1 MRIRLCLLL
10 VVLTSPAACTENP
23 LLPYRTINVQ
33 VLAAGRGGGSVR
45 SDDAAVA
52 INCAIVSGVP
62 TSGGCSD
69 SFSDAGGG
77 GRFSLTAVAEAGSE
91 FVSWSGCG
99 AVSGGTCTLAFAVGD
114 GRDSLRPTVNFRRI
128 GAEAAYDANLLQ
140 NPGFETPVAVGGL
153 PTVVGRWQGDSAARW
168 PAGGDFTPRNGA
180 SALRFLTSGPAGA
193 TAAGVSSQQ
202 WQIIDL
208 TPLAADIDAGRVRA
222 EGQAWF
228 YRALNAETTDDR
240 FDLRLGAFRGVPS
253 EFPVSFAVPSG
264 VRLADEVSSVIAS
277 PATWTQAQRA
287 FTIPAGARYLVVEI
301 YAYENRVNDAT
312 FPEFDGHYADD
323 ISLVL
328 RRAP

>member
-10 VVLTSPAACTENP
+10 VLLTAPAACKDNP
-23 LLPYRTINVQ
+23 LASFREINVE
-33 VLAAGRGGGSVR
+33 VLAAGGGGGSVT
-45 SDDAAVA
+45 SNDAAVA
-52 INCAIVSGVP
+52 IDCAISSGVSGR
-62 TSGGCSD
+62 GCSD
-69 SFSDAGGG
+69 SFRDAGAGGG
-77 GRFSLTAVAEAGSE
+77 FSLTAVPDAGSE

-99 AVSGGTCTLAFAVGD
+99 SVSGRTCTLAFTLGD
-114 GRDSLRPTVNFRRI
+114 GRDAFRVTVNFRRI

-140 NPGFETPVAVGGL
+140 NPGFETAVAVGGL
-153 PTVVGRWQGDSAARW
+153 PTAVGRWQGDSAARW

-228 YRALNAETTDDR
+228 YRAPNAETTDDR

-253 EFPVSFAVPSG
+253 EFPLSFAAPSG
-264 VRLADEVSSVIAS
+264 VRLADEVSSVVAS
-277 PATWTQAQRA
+277 PARWTQAQRA
-287 FTIPAGARYLVVEI
+287 FTIPAGARYIVVEI